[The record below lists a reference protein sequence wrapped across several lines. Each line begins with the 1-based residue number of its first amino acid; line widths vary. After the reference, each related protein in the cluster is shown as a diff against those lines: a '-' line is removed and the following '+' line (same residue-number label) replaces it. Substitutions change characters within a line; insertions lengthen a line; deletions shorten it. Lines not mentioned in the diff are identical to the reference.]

1 MASAT
6 STRLTLKNALIKNIQ
21 FLDPLDALLPSQH
34 PDIDRLIH
42 DLEDLTPIQ
51 EPLSKPHLSTLL
63 GTWKLVYASQGT
75 VVTRQ
80 VNEPSKFLPL
90 RIQQVWQRLK
100 LPQNAEAP
108 TEIETEN
115 GAILSVPLLGELTA
129 IAKGVWHPYEE
140 AESASVSFGAFS
152 LQPTRLLGIS
162 GFNLP
167 KITVPVL
174 DFLRREALWI
184 TSYLDED
191 LRFGRGATG
200 NLFVFRREL
209 P

>member
-1 MASAT
+1 MVSAT
-6 STRLTLKNALIKNIQ
+6 STRSTLKNALIKNIQ

-34 PDIDRLIH
+34 PDIDRLIY
-42 DLEDLTPIQ
+42 DLEDLTPIR
-51 EPLSKPHLSTLL
+51 EPLRNPHLSTLL
-63 GTWKLVYASQGT
+63 GNWKLVYASQGT

-100 LPQNAEAP
+100 LSQEAESP
-108 TEIETEN
+108 REIETEN
-115 GAILSVPLLGELTA
+115 GAILSIPLLGELTA
-129 IAKGVWHPYEE
+129 IAKGVWQPYEE
-140 AESASVSFGAFS
+140 AESANVSFGAFS

-162 GFNLP
+162 GLNLP
-167 KITVPVL
+167 KITIPVL
-174 DFLRREALWI
+174 DLLRREALWI

-200 NLFVFRREL
+200 NLFVFRREG
-209 P
+209 

>member
-1 MASAT
+1 MSLSAT
-6 STRLTLKNALIKNIQ
+6 SRTNLKKSLINHIQ

-42 DLEDLTPIQ
+42 HLEDLTPIQ
-51 EPLSKPHLSTLL
+51 EPLSKPHLSKLL
-63 GTWKLVYASQGT
+63 GNWRLVYASQGT

-80 VNEPSKFLPL
+80 VGEPNKFLPVSIK
-90 RIQQVWQRLK
+90 RVWQRLN
-100 LPQNAEAP
+100 LTQNGDAP
-108 TEIETEN
+108 IETEN
-115 GAILSVPLLGELTA
+115 GAVLSIPLLGEFTA
-129 IAKGVWHPYEE
+129 IAKGIWQPYEE
-140 AESASVSFGAFS
+140 AESASVSFGDVS
-152 LQPTRLLGIS
+152 VQPTRLLGIS

-167 KITVPVL
+167 KLTIPVF

-200 NLFVFRREL
+200 NLFVFRRDS
-209 P
+209 

>member
-6 STRLTLKNALIKNIQ
+6 SARSTLKNALIKNIQ
-21 FLDPLDALLPSQH
+21 CLDPLDALLPSQH
-34 PDIDRLIH
+34 PDIDRLIL

-51 EPLSKPHLSTLL
+51 EPLSKPYLSTLL

-80 VNEPSKFLPL
+80 VSESSRFLPL
-90 RIQQVWQRLK
+90 GIQGVWQRLR
-100 LPQNAEAP
+100 LPNNAEVP
-108 TEIETEN
+108 NQIETEN
-115 GAILSVPLLGELTA
+115 GAILSIPLLGEFTA
-129 IAKGVWHPYEE
+129 IAKGVWQPYEE
-140 AESASVSFGAFS
+140 AESARVSFGAFS
-152 LQPTRLLGIS
+152 LQPTRLLGIT

-167 KITVPVL
+167 KITIPIL

-200 NLFVFRREL
+200 NLFVFRREA
-209 P
+209 